1 MKTTSNTIRESKSKN
16 LKSMLDKE
24 GNILPIF
31 KEIMDKF
38 TEDDKAYYAGM
49 IDGDGSIILTKP
61 KNRPTKKLRI
71 VLELKEVNAEP
82 VIELAKLFDIS
93 VSRKIYNAAKN
104 TEPSLKCEFGR
115 VKSILFLFM
124 IYPYLLEKKLTAKSV
139 LQYCGCPDEH
149 LMNDKKFSYAYLAGY
164 TDAEGHI
171 RFKLRHQK
179 GWKGKGITSSYNC
192 LYILSSNDF
201 GHLSYVKQQLED
213 RGYKFNK
220 DFVHK
225 YKNSSY
231 KRHKWNP
238 TKNIMMGGWD
248 QLDSLYQSL
257 LKYSKINNKR
267 NLMKKTREYH
277 HLINIRLP
285 ERANE
290 KK

>member
-16 LKSMLDKE
+16 LRSMLDKE
-24 GNILPIF
+24 GNVLPVF

-38 TEDDKAYYAGM
+38 TEDDRAYYAGM
-49 IDGDGSIILTKP
+49 IDGDGTIILTQP
-61 KNRPTKKLRI
+61 KNRPNKKLR
-71 VLELKEVNAEP
+71 VSLELKEINAEP
-82 VIELAKLFDIS
+82 VIELARLFDIS
-93 VSRKIYNAAKN
+93 VSRKVYNAAKN

-124 IYPYLLEKKLTAKSV
+124 IYPYLLEKKLTAKNV

-164 TDAEGHI
+164 TDAEGSI
-171 RFKLRHQK
+171 KFKLRHQK

-192 LYILSSNDF
+192 LYILTSNDF
-201 GHLSYVKQQLED
+201 GHLSYIKQKLENK
-213 RGYKFNK
+213 GYKFNK
-220 DFVHK
+220 DYVQK
-225 YKNSSY
+225 YENSSY
-231 KRHKWNP
+231 KREKWNP
-238 TKNIMMGGWD
+238 TRNIMIGGWE
-248 QLDSLYQSL
+248 QLSKLYESL

-277 HLINIRLP
+277 YLVNTRLP

-290 KK
+290 AK